1 MNIFYHKIGCKV
13 TNFLAITQIKDKKN
27 ALLLHKYHM
36 FVHKNVYSFLS

>member
-27 ALLLHKYHM
+27 VLILHNSYLI
-36 FVHKNVYSFLS
+36 VHRNIFLFR